1 MLTKCILYCHEPK
14 WQALKPKF
22 FSLIVSTV
30 ANMSEEA
37 EEVKPQL
44 GQQTDFATGKR
55 VLTLAKQEDAE
66 MAVPAI

>member
-1 MLTKCILYCHEPK
+1 M
-14 WQALKPKF
+14 KPKF

-37 EEVKPQL
+37 EEAKPPT

-55 VLTLAKQEDAE
+55 VITLAKQEDAE
-66 MAVPAI
+66 MVVPAI